1 MTDDSTDDSANGS
14 ANTASSSNSARG
26 AGRAGVIAVAA
37 IFGVFYAWDL
47 WEAVS
52 TAVELPV
59 FYEVYGFDVAQ
70 LPWWV
75 LVLMIALPPVVFALA
90 LWLGRRRRLWQRAV
104 LLLVGLAVV
113 AALTL
118 GLVALEAVLRPAL
131 LSGVL

>member
-1 MTDDSTDDSANGS
+1 MTDDNAVE
-14 ANTASSSNSARG
+14 TAERGGAART
-26 AGRAGVIAVAA
+26 AGRAGVVALA
-37 IFGVFYAWDL
+37 ALFGVFYAWDL

-75 LVLMIALPPVVFALA
+75 LVIMIALPPVVFVLA

-104 LLLVGLAVV
+104 LLIVGLAVV

>member
-1 MTDDSTDDSANGS
+1 MTQN
-14 ANTASSSNSARG
+14 NTVDTAEPGAPARA
-26 AGRAGVIAVAA
+26 AGRAGVVAVAA

-75 LVLMIALPPVVFALA
+75 LVIMIALPPVVFVFAV
-90 LWLGRRRRLWQRAV
+90 WLGRRRRLWQRAV
-104 LLLVGLAVV
+104 LLVVGLAVV

>member
-1 MTDDSTDDSANGS
+1 MTDDSTDDSTAAS
-14 ANTASSSNSARG
+14 APSSASARG
-26 AGRAGVIAVAA
+26 AGRAGVVAVAA

-131 LSGVL
+131 LSGLL